1 MLQNYLS
8 CVLFRG
14 QDVGTSDDHLYRS
27 CTHVKYHLR
36 RCREKY
42 LCICLNYILLAG
54 GAVQIYLNKSRATVP
69 GSAFIRPSLFF
80 CLESWRS
87 TTDDCQFFQAQ
98 NWRTVPRAELAV
110 GLRFNFACSGGGG
123 RGRGGWININVFRTF
138 TVAFFGRSAGAC
150 IGRAGEQKEGLLQCF
165 TATTVCFQK
174 LSNS

>member
-1 MLQNYLS
+1 MHPCQISFATVPGKIFVHLS
-8 CVLFRG
+8 K
-14 QDVGTSDDHLYRS
+14 LYFA
-27 CTHVKYHLR
+27 
-36 RCREKY
+36 
-42 LCICLNYILLAG
+42 AG

-123 RGRGGWININVFRTF
+123 E
-138 TVAFFGRSAGAC
+138 
-150 IGRAGEQKEGLLQCF
+150 GEG
-165 TATTVCFQK
+165 VG
-174 LSNS
+174 